1 MKHALLLSF
10 ASLFATSIAAA
21 AVNCAQIPNT
31 SGLWKAQGTD
41 RAAYQISQSGCRVS
55 VTELLGESTG
65 AVWQFDLSDDGT
77 RQERIPQRIIAL
89 NGRSGA
95 GTAGVTTLESFRYS
109 VGTVTTSQTGQHHQQ
124 MTVPV
129 HASMRVEPQ
138 GPLSFPVTTRF
149 SGRLQVYSGAVVNG
163 VSRADYISLRIDS
176 MQIVDVEQLHFGSP
190 FEKRAF
196 ISGANF
202 VLRMISA
209 EHLLDR
215 GAGGPLV
222 LVPVGR

>member
-1 MKHALLLSF
+1 MKRALLLSF

-31 SGLWKAQGTD
+31 SGLWKLQGTD
-41 RAAYQISQSGCRVS
+41 RGAYMIWQWGCRVS

-65 AVWQFDLSDDGT
+65 AIWYFDLSDDGT
-77 RQERIPQRIIAL
+77 RQERIPRRIIAL

-95 GTAGVTTLESFRYS
+95 GAAGVTTLESFRYS
-109 VGTVTTSQTGQHHQQ
+109 VGTVTTSQTGPHHQQ

-149 SGRLQVYSGAVVNG
+149 SGRLQVHSGAMVHG
-163 VSRADYISLRIDS
+163 IQLADSISLRLDS
-176 MQIVDVEQLHFGSP
+176 MEIVDVEQLHFGSP

-209 EHLLDR
+209 ERLLDHGSGR
-215 GAGGPLV
+215 PLV
-222 LVPVGR
+222 LVPVGP